1 MTRKPFTSSVEMSLS
16 RTGLAM
22 AGATKAQKVPRCS
35 LSSWEQASRVYRL
48 PLSNPRTN
56 RSQHTRREGEELR
69 SQPGSSG
76 AEMKLTGNTI
86 FITGGGSGIGRGL
99 AEALHKLGN
108 QIIIS
113 GRRKSHLDATTKA
126 NPGMASLELNI
137 EDPASI
143 AAVTKKLV
151 EQFPSLNV
159 LINNAGI
166 MQIDDA
172 ADEIDDGQLVS
183 TVTTNLL
190 GPIRLTSA
198 LIDHLKK
205 QASAV
210 IIYNS
215 SVLAYV
221 PLALA
226 AVYSSTKAALLS
238 YTLSQRYKL
247 KNTSVS
253 VLEIAPPW
261 VQTDLLGSNNDP
273 RAMPLAEFI
282 EETIRVLG
290 TDVHEVLV
298 ERAKPLRN
306 NPGPNEGAFVTEF
319 NDLMAQASA

>member
-1 MTRKPFTSSVEMSLS
+1 
-16 RTGLAM
+16 
-22 AGATKAQKVPRCS
+22 
-35 LSSWEQASRVYRL
+35 
-48 PLSNPRTN
+48 
-56 RSQHTRREGEELR
+56 
-69 SQPGSSG
+69 
-76 AEMKLTGNTI
+76 MKLTGNTI

-108 QIIIS
+108 QVIIS
-113 GRRKSHLDATTKA
+113 GRRKGHLDATIKA
-126 NPGMASLELNI
+126 NPGMAALELNI

-143 AAVTKKLV
+143 AAVCQNLIR
-151 EQFPSLNV
+151 QFPALNV
-159 LINNAGI
+159 LINNAGV

-172 ADEIDDGQLVS
+172 ADAIDDGLLLS

-205 QASAV
+205 QESAA
-210 IIYNS
+210 IIYNT

-221 PLALA
+221 PLALT
-226 AVYSSTKAALLS
+226 AVYSSTKAALHS

-253 VLEIAPPW
+253 VIEIAPPW
-261 VQTDLLGSNNDP
+261 VQTDLLGSNDEP

-282 EETIRVLG
+282 DETIRVLG
-290 TDVHEVLV
+290 TDALEVLV

-319 NDLMAQASA
+319 NDLMAQAPA